1 MKKIFLLFLF
11 LFSFSSNAQKSESV
25 EIYSNLINEFNH
37 AKRIVISDSTSI
49 DFTDLDRLN
58 FEKLR
63 KEFSEFENELKNQ
76 ELQEETF
83 KDFKNQ
89 NINSE
94 KILKSEIPN
103 DKIVLIS
110 SEEVDK
116 IFKNNRKGWDHFY
129 RKFPKSQGILTLSK
143 IGFNENKTQ
152 AIVYYGNQSHYLAGI
167 GYLAYYI
174 KINDSW
180 KLAGLSELWIS

>member
-11 LFSFSSNAQKSESV
+11 LFSLSSNAQKSESL
-25 EIYSNLINEFNH
+25 EIYSNLINEFKQ
-37 AKRIVISDSTSI
+37 AKRIVITDYTSI
-49 DFTDLDRLN
+49 GFTDLDRLN
-58 FEKLR
+58 FEQLR
-63 KEFSEFENELKNQ
+63 KEFSEFKNQ
-76 ELQEETF
+76 DLQEETF

-110 SEEVDK
+110 REEVDK
-116 IFKNNRKGWDHFY
+116 IFKNNRKGWDNFY

-180 KLAGLSELWIS
+180 KLVGLSELWIS